1 MKKLVAVLGFGA
13 LTLSS
18 AGCSQADQVRE
29 AEQFREAEWSSRPPS
44 KTNFWDALSP
54 KGEGMSQMAPPASLA
69 EAYDDATATVAAEVT
84 GVRPGRVIRGGAGDL
99 YWVVVE
105 LKVNELL
112 NGRLEP
118 SLNGKTQVEFAAAWD
133 HGALDTIV
141 DGMPETLPKGQAIWL
156 IKWEGEFKLTKPL
169 PPGADPAAFD
179 SSMDKTKYVM
189 VHPDVGAITEDAGR
203 VVSLT
208 AWEGASPRGALAEA
222 QQLGSIE
229 AVVQHARNHE

>member
-1 MKKLVAVLGFGA
+1 VKKLVAMLGFGA
-13 LTLSS
+13 LTLSV
-18 AGCSQADQVRE
+18 AGCSQAGQVRE
-29 AEQFREAEWSSRPPS
+29 AEQVREVEWSSKSPS
-44 KTNFWDALSP
+44 KTKFWDVLSP
-54 KGEGMSQMAPPASLA
+54 RGEGGSQIAPPATLA

-84 GVRPGRVIRGGAGDL
+84 GVRPGRVIRGEAGDL
-99 YWVVVE
+99 YWVVVA
-105 LKVNELL
+105 LKVNEVL
-112 NGRLEP
+112 NGQLEP
-118 SLNGKTQVEFAAAWD
+118 SLNGKTEMEFAAAWD
-133 HGALDTIV
+133 PGTVDTIV
-141 DGMPETLPKGQAIWL
+141 DGMRETLPTGQAIWL

-208 AWEGASPRGALAEA
+208 AWEGTSPRGALAEA

-229 AVVQHARNHE
+229 AVVQHARNHG